1 MKNTFTFKVESIR
14 TMSSPNK
21 VNGISG
27 EDSET
32 LYYLM
37 VNMNDLPNDLPLDV
51 NPREQK
57 MTTNVAKK
65 IIGAVLDPETD
76 FHINNRGIVISAKEL
91 SFNTVSSEV
100 TISLG
105 EKDDEDDLAS
115 YGILDGG
122 HTYRAIIN
130 NRNKISPDLQKFV
143 RVEVITNVQNIS
155 RLSDARNTSVEVSD
169 LALFNLD
176 DKFDLIKE
184 SIANEKY
191 SDDIAYKDNE
201 PKSIHVSDL
210 LRLIFAFDIEKFKD
224 DSTAPIQSYSGKA
237 QVFKRY
243 RNAYE
248 TDFYKELT
256 KELPKLVNL
265 YDKIEVELADKYT
278 AYKNN
283 EGVKNPKFGL
293 VRGVERLNKPGKSY
307 FLSNQIDYS
316 ISSGY
321 LYPIFGA
328 FRALIKY
335 DKEENKIKWLFDP
348 LEMWDEIGYLLAQNI
363 FNTSNNPQLAGKDKQ
378 LWLST
383 YRIVETQS
391 LRKLLDEKMKKIN

>member
-14 TMSSPNK
+14 TMSSPNRI
-21 VNGISG
+21 NGISS

-105 EKDDEDDLAS
+105 EKGDEDDLAN

-143 RVEVITNVQNIS
+143 RVEVLTNVQNIS

-176 DKFDLIKE
+176 DKFDLIKN
-184 SIANEKY
+184 SISNEKY
-191 SDDIAYKDNE
+191 SNDIAYKDNE

-210 LRLIFAFDIEKFKD
+210 LRLMFAFDIEKFKD

-243 RNAYE
+243 RSAYE
-248 TDFYKELT
+248 TNFYKELT
-256 KELPKLVNL
+256 KELPKLVKL
-265 YDKIEVELADKYT
+265 YDKIEVELADKYVD
-278 AYKNN
+278 YKNN

-293 VRGVERLNKPGKSY
+293 VRGVERLNKSGKSY

-316 ISSGY
+316 VSSGY

-335 DKEENKIKWLFDP
+335 DKDENSIKWLFDP
-348 LEMWDEIGYLLAQNI
+348 LEMWEEIGYLLAQNI

>member
-184 SIANEKY
+184 SISNEKY
-191 SDDIAYKDNE
+191 SNDIAYKDNE

>member
-1 MKNTFTFKVESIR
+1 MENKFTFKVESIR

-21 VNGISG
+21 INGISS

-37 VNMNDLPNDLPLDV
+37 VNMNDLPDDLPLDV
-51 NPREQK
+51 NPRRQK

-105 EKDDEDDLAS
+105 EKGNEDDLAS

-210 LRLIFAFDIEKFKD
+210 LRLMFAFDIEKFED
-224 DSTAPIQSYSGKA
+224 DSTAPIQSYSGKS

-243 RNAYE
+243 KEAYE

>member
-130 NRNKISPDLQKFV
+130 NRNKISPNLQKFV

-184 SIANEKY
+184 SISNEKY
-191 SDDIAYKDNE
+191 SNDIAYKDNE

>member
-14 TMSSPNK
+14 TMASPNK
-21 VNGISG
+21 INGISS

-65 IIGAVLDPETD
+65 IIGAVIDPETD

-105 EKDDEDDLAS
+105 EKDDEDDLAN

-130 NRNKISPDLQKFV
+130 NRSKISPDLQKFV

-176 DKFDLIKE
+176 DKFDLIKK
-184 SIANEKY
+184 SISNEKY
-191 SDDIAYKDNE
+191 SNDIAYKDNE

-210 LRLIFAFDIEKFKD
+210 LRLMFAFDIEKFKD

-243 RNAYE
+243 RSAYE
-248 TDFYKELT
+248 SDFYKALT
-256 KELPKLVNL
+256 KEIPRLVNL
-265 YDKIEVELADKYT
+265 YDKIEVELADKYSDF
-278 AYKNN
+278 KNN

-307 FLSNQIDYS
+307 FLSNSIDYS

-335 DKEENKIKWLFDP
+335 DSEEKKIKWIFDP
-348 LEMWDEIGYLLAQNI
+348 LEMWEEIGYLLAQNI

-391 LRKLLDEKMKKIN
+391 LRKLLDEKMKKID

>member
-1 MKNTFTFKVESIR
+1 MENKFTFKVESIR

-21 VNGISG
+21 INGISS

-37 VNMNDLPNDLPLDV
+37 VNMNDLPDDLPLDV
-51 NPREQK
+51 NPRRQK

-105 EKDDEDDLAS
+105 EKGNEDDLSS

-210 LRLIFAFDIEKFKD
+210 LRLMFAFDIEKFED
-224 DSTAPIQSYSGKA
+224 DSTAPIQSYSGKS

-243 RNAYE
+243 KEAYE

-335 DKEENKIKWLFDP
+335 DKDQKKIKWLFDP
-348 LEMWDEIGYLLAQNI
+348 LKMWDEIGHLLAQNI

-391 LRKLLDEKMKKIN
+391 LRKLLDEKMKK

>member
-1 MKNTFTFKVESIR
+1 MKNTFTFKVEGIR

-21 VNGISG
+21 INGISS

-105 EKDDEDDLAS
+105 EKGDEDDLAN

-184 SIANEKY
+184 SISCEKY
-191 SDDIAYKDNE
+191 SGDIAYKDNE

-210 LRLIFAFDIEKFKD
+210 LRLMFAFDIEKFKD

-243 RNAYE
+243 RSAYE

-278 AYKNN
+278 DYKNN

-335 DKEENKIKWLFDP
+335 DKDEKRIKWLFDP
-348 LEMWDEIGYLLAQNI
+348 LEMWEEIGYLLAQNI

-383 YRIVETQS
+383 CRIVETQS
-391 LRKLLDEKMKKIN
+391 LRKLLDEKMKK